1 MRKIHLI
8 ILKVPLFTLLIIFLY
23 SCGGKEAA
31 PKADVLKREDM
42 VELNRYMVQ
51 KDKEI
56 IENYIKRKGLVMTE
70 SPTGMWYSVINEG
83 ILPKLTDGDRVLMEY
98 ECSLLDGT
106 LCYTSANTGPKE
118 FILGHSQ
125 MEAGLVQGLKLLG
138 RGGEA
143 MFILPPFL
151 SYGLTGDGKKIPP
164 RSIIMYKV
172 EVLK

>member
-1 MRKIHLI
+1 MRKISLMK
-8 ILKVPLFTLLIIFLY
+8 LKAPFVTLLLIFFC
-23 SCGGKEAA
+23 SCGGNEVGTKIE
-31 PKADVLKREDM
+31 VVRMGDM
-42 VELNRYMVQ
+42 EELNRYMLQ

-56 IENYIKRKGLVMTE
+56 IENFIERKGLVMTE

-83 ILPKLTDGDRVLMEY
+83 SVPKLTDGDRVIMEY

-106 LCYTSANTGPKE
+106 LCYASDNTGPKE

-125 MEAGLVQGLKLLG
+125 MEAGLVQGLKQLG

-143 MFILPPFL
+143 IFILPPFL
-151 SYGLTGDGKKIPP
+151 SYGLTGDGMKIPP

-172 EVLK
+172 KVLN